1 MNIYAPNTYWEA
13 DDNVKLS
20 ICNGCGAKDGV
31 KVPDT
36 MWGLNISSACN
47 IHDWMFSEG
56 KSLSDFYFANAV
68 FIMNLAI
75 IITANGSKWLA
86 PLRLARAT
94 KYFIAVQELGQDAFW
109 VEKPRNNDLAISYKG
124 SFQCVEC

>member
-13 DDNVKLS
+13 SDEERKAV
-20 ICNGCGAKDGV
+20 CNGCGAKGGV

-36 MWGLNISSACN
+36 MWGLCIVIACH
-47 IHDWMFSEG
+47 IHDWMFKEG

-75 IITANGSKWLA
+75 IITSIGSKWLA

-109 VEKPRNNDLAISYKG
+109 VDKPRNSGLEINYKG